1 MTARRNLTVVD
12 PWDDDGAWA
21 VPDASW
27 VPGDPHLPGGDEDAA
42 PFEDLY
48 DAAELAAIEAGPRSQ
63 VDLPADRLSH
73 WRRHSALGAVLTGLA
88 LGYQEVFDPEE
99 ERSIVIEVDDEGEP
113 RDLPVELFLD
123 PDSASGSLCI
133 VHRDAQPPPVV

>member
-1 MTARRNLTVVD
+1 MDR
-12 PWDDDGAWA
+12 WDDDRDGWD
-21 VPDASW
+21 PDASW
-27 VPGDPHLPGGDEDAA
+27 PPGESVPLVGDDEVDFA
-42 PFEDLY
+42 FEDLY
-48 DAAELAAIEAGPRSQ
+48 DGDELAAIEAGARPLP
-63 VDLPADRLSH
+63 DLPPDRISQ

-123 PDSASGSLCI
+123 PDTPSGSLCI
-133 VHRDAQPPPVV
+133 VHREGQRPPVV

>member
-1 MTARRNLTVVD
+1 MDR
-12 PWDDDGAWA
+12 WDDDGEGWD
-21 VPDASW
+21 PDAVDW
-27 VPGDPHLPGGDEDAA
+27 DDDDLDLEAA
-42 PFEDLY
+42 VAFEDLY
-48 DAAELAAIEAGPRSQ
+48 DGDVLAAIQAGPRPHP
-63 VDLPADRLSH
+63 DPAPDRISH

-123 PDSASGSLCI
+123 PDSPTGSLCI
-133 VHRDAQPPPVV
+133 VHRADQPPPVV

>member
-1 MTARRNLTVVD
+1 MDRWDDEREARDAASEPDGR
-12 PWDDDGAWA
+12 DDGA
-21 VPDASW
+21 
-27 VPGDPHLPGGDEDAA
+27 LT
-42 PFEDLY
+42 FEDLY
-48 DAAELAAIEAGPRSQ
+48 QRDELAAIDAGPAR
-63 VDLPADRLSH
+63 VRPELPPDRISH

-123 PDSASGSLCI
+123 PDSPSGSLCI
-133 VHRDAQPPPVV
+133 VHRPDQPPPVV

>member
-1 MTARRNLTVVD
+1 MD
-12 PWDDDGAWA
+12 PWDDDGGRPASDPSPPSDAPEGSPDPSA
-21 VPDASW
+21 V
-27 VPGDPHLPGGDEDAA
+27 A
-42 PFEDLY
+42 PFEELY
-48 DAAELAAIEAGPRSQ
+48 DADELAAIEAGPTDRRP
-63 VDLPADRLSH
+63 LPPDRISH
-73 WRRHSALGAVLTGLA
+73 WRRHSALGAVITGLA

-133 VHRDAQPPPVV
+133 VHRGDQPPPVV

>member
-1 MTARRNLTVVD
+1 VVAFEERYD
-12 PWDDDGAWA
+12 PD
-21 VPDASW
+21 
-27 VPGDPHLPGGDEDAA
+27 
-42 PFEDLY
+42 
-48 DAAELAAIEAGPRSQ
+48 ELAAIDAGPTDRRA
-63 VDLPADRLSH
+63 LPPDRLSH
-73 WRRHSALGAVLTGLA
+73 WRRNSALGAVLTGLA

-133 VHRDAQPPPVV
+133 VHREGQPPPVV